1 MVNWHTLK
9 ILRRMKAL
17 FFLASSKGAQCKE
30 VYAANVAFDPYGQPA
45 YVKTTQTII
54 WTG

>member
-1 MVNWHTLK
+1 MHPLK
-9 ILRRMKAL
+9 GRSERSI
-17 FFLASSKGAQCKE
+17 
-30 VYAANVAFDPYGQPA
+30 YAANVAFDPYGQPA